1 MGAGNTPSEGRTS
14 GCATLRGQSLDS
26 SPHSTLQKAVRGSP
40 GDNIHR
46 VCPAWASGSKQI
58 ASALPG
64 RDTYRDYVMGR
75 VPDRSEASWE
85 GWLLTLAM
93 LVLSQHRIVPV
104 RNAAKARVTAK
115 RRSRRV
121 CSSRRAVQRAVERLS
136 NKHSFMSMCFKV

>member
-75 VPDRSEASWE
+75 VPDRSEALWRGGSWRSQCWFCHSTASFPCGMQQKHVSQPNVGPGE
-85 GWLLTLAM
+85 YVAHVALCS
-93 LVLSQHRIVPV
+93 VL
-104 RNAAKARVTAK
+104 
-115 RRSRRV
+115 
-121 CSSRRAVQRAVERLS
+121 
-136 NKHSFMSMCFKV
+136 